1 MDYKTLLNTEITIII
16 TNDGKENTINI
27 STNQDNLVRD
37 TLFAIKMAENT
48 MSEVLKNYADKKQN
62 GKKLTDKVS
71 EKLFNTLTLKQ
82 LNVG

>member
-48 MSEVLKNYADKKQN
+48 MSEALKNYADKKQN
-62 GKKLTDKVS
+62 GKKLTDKAS
-71 EKLFNTLTLKQ
+71 EKLFNTLKLKE
-82 LNVG
+82 LDGN